1 MKKIGLILFLSAFG
15 FAGAQQTAEEIIGT
29 AAEQAKIENKNV
41 LVFFHASWCGWC
53 RRMEENMENEMVKDY
68 FDNNF
73 EKAFL
78 TVQETPKNKNLET
91 PGGEEVLDRLGG
103 NRHGLPYWVIL
114 SPDGKILADSKVNG
128 QNLGCPADEKEVAA
142 MISKFKDF
150 SPNLELKPDL
160 IREVF
165 VMK

>member
-1 MKKIGLILFLSAFG
+1 MKKIGLILFLFAFG

-68 FDNNF
+68 FDSNF
-73 EKAFL
+73 VKAFL

-91 PGGEEVLDRLGG
+91 PGGEEILDRLGG
-103 NRHGLPYWVIL
+103 NRQGLPYWVIL
-114 SPDGKILADSKVNG
+114 SPDGKVLADSKVNG
-128 QNLGCPADEKEVAA
+128 ENLGCPADEKEVAA

-150 SPNLELKPDL
+150 SPNSELNPDL